1 MKSPFILENET
12 EYKNWRQTKLEL
24 YPLNISKFSIPLD
37 INNFQKKDLDLIKFN
52 MNKYNFALY
61 NFKSELT
68 NNELENFCTM
78 LNLNNSISNLFSDSK
93 NISDIRDHKDTN
105 NNQIGEYIPY
115 TNKPLNWHTDGYYYP
130 LNNSVKS
137 FLLHCVNPAHRG
149 GENLLLDHEILYI
162 LIRDHNPS
170 YIKILMEKNIMG
182 IPRNKNNAESTN
194 INGPVFFI
202 DDEYSL
208 NMRFTSRQQNI
219 VWKKSD
225 IIDKIKKFIFNFVE
239 SDTKYITKILLKK
252 NQGYIANNILHKREK
267 FFDNKNKRL
276 LKRIRFSKKL
286 K

>member
-1 MKSPFILENET
+1 
-12 EYKNWRQTKLEL
+12 
-24 YPLNISKFSIPLD
+24 
-37 INNFQKKDLDLIKFN
+37 

>member
-1 MKSPFILENET
+1 MLENET

-24 YPLNISKFSIPLD
+24 YPLNINKFSIPLD
-37 INNFQKKDLDLIKFN
+37 INNFQKRDLDLIKFN

-61 NFKSELT
+61 NFKTELT

-78 LNLNNSISNLFSDSK
+78 LDLNNSISNLFSDSK
-93 NISDIRDHKDTN
+93 NISDIKDHKDTN

-130 LNNSVKS
+130 LDNSVKS

-170 YIKILMEKNIMG
+170 YIKILMENNIMG

-202 DDEYSL
+202 DDEYS
-208 NMRFTSRQQNI
+208 
-219 VWKKSD
+219 
-225 IIDKIKKFIFNFVE
+225 IFE
-239 SDTKYITKILLKK
+239 RLKAICLSYK
-252 NQGYIANNILHKREK
+252 
-267 FFDNKNKRL
+267 
-276 LKRIRFSKKL
+276 
-286 K
+286 

>member
-24 YPLNISKFSIPLD
+24 YPLDISKFSIPLD

-78 LNLNNSISNLFSDSK
+78 LNLNNSISNLFSDSN
-93 NISDIRDHKDTN
+93 NISDIKDHKDTN
-105 NNQIGEYIPY
+105 NNQMGEYIPY

-170 YIKILMEKNIMG
+170 YIKILMENNIMG

>member
-24 YPLNISKFSIPLD
+24 YPLNINKFSIPLD

-61 NFKSELT
+61 NFKSELK

-93 NISDIRDHKDTN
+93 NISDIKDHKDTN

-170 YIKILMEKNIMG
+170 YIKILMENNIMG

-225 IIDKIKKFIFNFVE
+225 IIDKIKKFIFNFIE

>member
-105 NNQIGEYIPY
+105 NNKIGEYIPY

-170 YIKILMEKNIMG
+170 YIKILMENNIMG

>member
-162 LIRDHNPS
+162 IIRDYNPN
-170 YIKILMEKNIMG
+170 YIKILMENNIMG

>member
-61 NFKSELT
+61 NFESKLT

-78 LNLNNSISNLFSDSK
+78 LNLNNSISNLFSDSN
-93 NISDIRDHKDTN
+93 NISEIKDHKDTN
-105 NNQIGEYIPY
+105 NNQMGEYIPY

-170 YIKILMEKNIMG
+170 YIKILMENNIMG

>member
-24 YPLNISKFSIPLD
+24 YPLNINKISIPLD

-61 NFKSELT
+61 NFSSELS
-68 NNELENFCTM
+68 NNELENFCTK

-93 NISDIRDHKDTN
+93 NISDIKDHKDTN
-105 NNQIGEYIPY
+105 NNLKGEYIPY
-115 TNKPLNWHTDGYYYP
+115 TNKSLNWHTDGYYYP
-130 LNNSVKS
+130 INNSVKS
-137 FLLHCVNPAHRG
+137 FLLHCINPAYSG

-162 LIRDHNPS
+162 LIRDYNPS
-170 YIKILMEKNIMG
+170 YIKILMENDIMEIPKNKHN
-182 IPRNKNNAESTN
+182 PESKSV
-194 INGPVFFI
+194 NGPVFFI
-202 DDEYSL
+202 DEEYSL

-219 VWKKSD
+219 IWKKSD
-225 IIDKIKKFIFNFVE
+225 IINKIKELIFNFVE
-239 SDTKYITKILLKK
+239 SDTKYVIKILLKK
-252 NQGYIANNILHKREK
+252 NQGFIANNILHKREK

>member
-12 EYKNWRQTKLEL
+12 EYKSWRQTKLEL
-24 YPLNISKFSIPLD
+24 YPLDIKKFSIPLD
-37 INNFQKKDLDLIKFN
+37 INNFQKKDLDQIKLN

-61 NFKSELT
+61 NFRSKLS
-68 NNELENFCTM
+68 NNDLENFCTI
-78 LNLNNSISNLFSDSK
+78 LNLENSISNLFSDSK
-93 NISDIRDHKDTN
+93 NISDIEDHKDLN
-105 NNQIGEYIPY
+105 NNQKREYIPY

-137 FLLHCVNPAHRG
+137 FLLHCINPADEG

-162 LIRDHNPS
+162 FIRDYNPN
-170 YIKILMEKNIMG
+170 YIKILMENNIMG
-182 IPRNKNNAESTN
+182 IPKNNNNPESN
-194 INGPVFFI
+194 YINGPVFFI
-202 DDEYSL
+202 DEEYSL

-219 VWKKSD
+219 FWKKSD
-225 IIDKIKKFIFNFVE
+225 TIDAIKKFIFNFIE

-252 NQGYIANNILHKREK
+252 NEGYIANNILHKREK

>member
-170 YIKILMEKNIMG
+170 YIKILMENNIMG

>member
-93 NISDIRDHKDTN
+93 NISDIKDHKDTN

-170 YIKILMEKNIMG
+170 YIKILMENNIMG

>member
-24 YPLNISKFSIPLD
+24 YPLNINKFSIPLD

-170 YIKILMEKNIMG
+170 YIKILMENNIMG

>member
-24 YPLNISKFSIPLD
+24 YPLNINKFSIPLD

-93 NISDIRDHKDTN
+93 NISDIKDHKDTN

-170 YIKILMEKNIMG
+170 YIKILMENNIMG

-267 FFDNKNKRL
+267 FFDNKNKKL

>member
-24 YPLNISKFSIPLD
+24 YPLNINKFSIPLD
-37 INNFQKKDLDLIKFN
+37 INNFQKRDLDLIKFN

-61 NFKSELT
+61 NFKTELT

-78 LNLNNSISNLFSDSK
+78 LDLNNSISNLFSDSK
-93 NISDIRDHKDTN
+93 NISDIKDHKDTN

-130 LNNSVKS
+130 LDNSVKS

-170 YIKILMEKNIMG
+170 YIKILMENNIMG

-225 IIDKIKKFIFNFVE
+225 IIDKIKKFIFSFVE

>member
-24 YPLNISKFSIPLD
+24 YPLDISKFSIPLD

-170 YIKILMEKNIMG
+170 YIKILMENNIMG

>member
-93 NISDIRDHKDTN
+93 NISDIKDHKDTN

>member
-24 YPLNISKFSIPLD
+24 YPLNINKFSIPLD

-93 NISDIRDHKDTN
+93 NISDIKDHKDTN

-170 YIKILMEKNIMG
+170 YIKILMENNIMG

-225 IIDKIKKFIFNFVE
+225 IIDKIKKFIFNFIE

>member
-24 YPLNISKFSIPLD
+24 YPLNINKFSIPLD

-93 NISDIRDHKDTN
+93 NISDIKDHKDTN

-170 YIKILMEKNIMG
+170 YIKILMENNIMG
-182 IPRNKNNAESTN
+182 IPRNKNNTESTN

>member
-24 YPLNISKFSIPLD
+24 YPLNINKFSIPLD

-61 NFKSELT
+61 NFKSELK

-93 NISDIRDHKDTN
+93 NISDIKDHKDTN

-170 YIKILMEKNIMG
+170 YIKILMENNIMG
-182 IPRNKNNAESTN
+182 IPRNKNNTESTN

>member
-12 EYKNWRQTKLEL
+12 EYKSWRQTKLEL
-24 YPLNISKFSIPLD
+24 YPLNINKFSIPLD

-61 NFKSELT
+61 NFESKLT

-93 NISDIRDHKDTN
+93 NISDIKDHKDTN

-137 FLLHCVNPAHRG
+137 FLLHCVNPAYRG

-162 LIRDHNPS
+162 IIRDYNPN
-170 YIKILMEKNIMG
+170 YIKILMENNIMG

-225 IIDKIKKFIFNFVE
+225 IIDKIKKFIFNFIE

>member
-1 MKSPFILENET
+1 MRSPFILENET

-170 YIKILMEKNIMG
+170 YIKILMENNIMG
-182 IPRNKNNAESTN
+182 IPRNKNNAASAN

>member
-12 EYKNWRQTKLEL
+12 EYKSWRQTKLEL
-24 YPLNISKFSIPLD
+24 YPLNINKFSIPLD

-78 LNLNNSISNLFSDSK
+78 LNLNNSISNLFSDSN
-93 NISDIRDHKDTN
+93 NISDIKDHKDTN
-105 NNQIGEYIPY
+105 NNQMGEYIPY

-170 YIKILMEKNIMG
+170 YIKILMENNIMG

>member
-24 YPLNISKFSIPLD
+24 YPLDISKFSIPLD

>member
-170 YIKILMEKNIMG
+170 YIKILMENNIMG
-182 IPRNKNNAESTN
+182 IPRNKNNAQSTN

>member
-12 EYKNWRQTKLEL
+12 EYKSWRQTKLEL
-24 YPLNISKFSIPLD
+24 YPLNINKFSIPLD

-61 NFKSELT
+61 NFESKLT

-78 LNLNNSISNLFSDSK
+78 LNLNNSISNLFSDSN
-93 NISDIRDHKDTN
+93 NISDIKDHKDTN
-105 NNQIGEYIPY
+105 NNQMGEYIPY

-137 FLLHCVNPAHRG
+137 FLLHCVNPAYRG

-162 LIRDHNPS
+162 IIRDYNPN
-170 YIKILMEKNIMG
+170 YIKILMENNIMG
-182 IPRNKNNAESTN
+182 IPRNKNNAESAN

-225 IIDKIKKFIFNFVE
+225 IIDKIKKFIFNFIE

>member
-24 YPLNISKFSIPLD
+24 YPLNINKFSIPLD

-61 NFKSELT
+61 NFKSELK

-93 NISDIRDHKDTN
+93 NISDIKDHKDTN

-170 YIKILMEKNIMG
+170 YIKILMENNIMG